1 MQPIT
6 SWFQHLTSLVNS
18 VIASLHKSAP
28 IIFPPVTSHK
38 VRKFF
43 MHHPSCFKPKRSSM
57 LIPMRWNLKTQA
69 KWPMVWLKPTLVDQ
83 SGLFESQCPVQI
95 CQAMIKP
102 YPILLFHQVRESLW
116 IPIYIRLQSWTKSR
130 NASISLWPPLEVPPH
145 IFTSWQGTVKIS
157 YNGTLRSYSGTNL
170 NEVIIMLVA
179 KHIEEHHILS

>member
-83 SGLFESQCPVQI
+83 SGLFESQSPLQI
-95 CQAMIKP
+95 YQAMVKP
-102 YPILLFHQVRESLW
+102 YPHSLVSPSQGVSLKSHIYETTIMDKILKGFHISMAS
-116 IPIYIRLQSWTKSR
+116 SWST
-130 NASISLWPPLEVPPH
+130 PH
-145 IFTSWQGTVKIS
+145 TFTS
-157 YNGTLRSYSGTNL
+157 
-170 NEVIIMLVA
+170 
-179 KHIEEHHILS
+179 